1 MNTVQGIRGSQEPL
15 YRSVPPGAVQSWGPA
30 FSEFAFSIG
39 LNLDIGQKDILND
52 GLSTRSDGLWLAREV
67 DDIEPRQNGKSLLF
81 EIRALGGVYLLKE
94 PLVIWTA
101 HEFKTAHGSFLHVKD
116 LVTNWDHLRKRVRSI
131 RDSGAR
137 TEIELQNPTRK
148 ISFLARSGGSGRGFA
163 QVSPLLLDEGFA
175 LTPEQMAALQYAM
188 SAARNPQVWIGS
200 SAPLVTSD
208 VLRDVVKDG
217 RKGGKRTVYY
227 EWSAPGEIKEL
238 ARIAEVNRARVKNGL
253 PSDDDFQRLTA
264 ASNRSIG
271 RPGGVGVTIESA
283 EEELKKSTDVYV
295 FLRERWGVFS
305 DLEEGGKINPA
316 SWDALGDPESRR
328 AGDVSLAVD
337 ISLGRDWYSVVMAG
351 PREDGKEHVQLVRS
365 GSDINEIV
373 PFLVDANET
382 LAPVCFAMA
391 AGTYAALKVQ
401 LKSAGFLRPEE
412 RPIDTA
418 SRQLEGALAHPPQ
431 RGDLLILNGTD
442 MGAACGRFLSSVKG
456 GTLRHVP
463 SDQLTQATRVGQTRV
478 SGSQLAWVTS
488 DENMD
493 ITALVAASE
502 ATWAHDARAGD
513 IEDYDPADD
522 IW

>member
-15 YRSVPPGAVQSWGPA
+15 YRSVPPGAVQTWGPA

-116 LVTNWDHLRKRVRSI
+116 LVTNFDHLRKRVRSI

-217 RKGGKRTVYY
+217 RKGGRRTVYY
-227 EWSAPGEIKEL
+227 EWSVPGELKEL
-238 ARIAEVNRARVKNGL
+238 ARIAEVNKARIKNGL
-253 PSDDDFQRLTA
+253 PGDDDFRRLTLLA
-264 ASNRSIG
+264 NRSIG
-271 RPGGVGVTIESA
+271 RPGGVGVTLESA

-295 FLRERWGVFS
+295 FLRERWGAFS
-305 DLEEGGKINPA
+305 DLEEGGRINPA
-316 SWDALGDPESRR
+316 QWDDCGDPESRR
-328 AGDVSLAVD
+328 DGDVSLAVD
-337 ISLGRDWYSVVMAG
+337 VSLGRDWYSIVLAG
-351 PREDGKEHVQLVRS
+351 KRSDGKDHVQLIRA
-365 GSDINEIV
+365 GSDLSAIV
-373 PFLVDANET
+373 PALEEAREALD
-382 LAPVCFAMA
+382 PVCFAMG
-391 AGTYAALKVQ
+391 AGTYAALKTQ
-401 LKSAGFLRPEE
+401 LKTAGFLRPED
-412 RPIDTA
+412 RPIDVA
-418 SRQLEGALAHPPQ
+418 MRQIEGASVHPPQ

-442 MGAACGRFLSSVKG
+442 MGAACGQFLHAVRG

-463 SDQLTQATRVGQTRV
+463 SDQLTQAARIGQTRV
-478 SGSQLAWVTS
+478 SGSQLAWVTT
-488 DENMD
+488 DEAID

-502 ATWAHDARAGD
+502 ATWAHDARAGE

-522 IW
+522 LW

>member
-1 MNTVQGIRGSQEPL
+1 M
-15 YRSVPPGAVQSWGPA
+15 YRSVPEGAVKSWGEP
-30 FSEFAFSIG
+30 FSELAASIG
-39 LNLDIGQKDILND
+39 LTLDAGQKAILND
-52 GLSTRSDGLWLAREV
+52 GLGVRSDGLWLAREV

-101 HEFKTAHGSFLHVKD
+101 HEFKTAHGSFLHVRD

-200 SAPLVTSD
+200 SAPLVGST
-208 VLRDVVKDG
+208 VLREIVKDG
-217 RKGGKRTVYY
+217 RRGGKRTVYY
-227 EWSAPGEIKEL
+227 EWSAPGELKEL
-238 ARIAEVNRARVKNGL
+238 ERIAEVNKARIKAGL
-253 PSDDDFQRLTA
+253 PGDDDFVRLTL

-283 EEELKKSTDVYV
+283 EEELKKSTDVTV

-305 DLEEGGKINPA
+305 ALEEGGRINPA
-316 SWDALGDPESRR
+316 QWQELADPSSRR
-328 AGDVSLAVD
+328 EGDVSLAVD
-337 ISLGRDWYSVVMAG
+337 ISIARDWYSIVMYGRRA
-351 PREDGKEHVQLVRS
+351 DGLGHIQLIRS
-365 GSDINEIV
+365 GSDIGEIV
-373 PFLVDANET
+373 PALEDAREV
-382 LAPVCFAMA
+382 LGPVCFAMA
-391 AGTYAALKVQ
+391 AGTYAALKAQ
-401 LKSAGFLRPEE
+401 LKAAGFFRPED
-412 RPIDTA
+412 RPIDHTM
-418 SRQLEGALAHPPQ
+418 RHIEGASMHPPQ
-431 RGDLLILNGTD
+431 RGDLLTLNG
-442 MGAACGRFLSSVKG
+442 MGMAAACGGFLQAVRG

-463 SDQLTQATRVGQTRV
+463 ADQLTGAVAIGQTRV

-488 DENMD
+488 DESVD

-502 ATWAHDARAGD
+502 AKWAHESRVDE
-513 IEDYDPADD
+513 IEDYDPLADLY
-522 IW
+522 

>member
-1 MNTVQGIRGSQEPL
+1 MSIQGSQEPL
-15 YRSVPPGAVQSWGPA
+15 YRSAPGGAVKTWGAPFA
-30 FSEFAFSIG
+30 EFAESVGIT
-39 LNLDIGQKDILND
+39 LDPGQRDILDD
-52 GLSTRSDGLWLAREV
+52 GLSVRADGLWTAREV

-116 LVTNWDHLRKRVRSI
+116 LVTNFDHLRKRVRSI

-175 LTPEQMAALQYAM
+175 LTAEQMAALQYAM

-200 SAPLVTSD
+200 SAPLTTSE
-208 VLRDVVKDG
+208 VLREVVKDG
-217 RKGGKRTVYY
+217 RRGGKRSAYY

-238 ARIAEVNRARVKNGL
+238 ARIAEVNKARIKGGL

-264 ASNRSIG
+264 LSNRSIG
-271 RPGGVGVTIESA
+271 RPGGVGVTMESA

-305 DLEEGGKINPA
+305 ALEEGGKINPA
-316 SWDALGDPESRR
+316 TWDNLADPESRR
-328 AGDVSLAVD
+328 ADDVSLAVD
-337 ISLGRDWYSVVMAG
+337 VSLGRDWYSVVMAG

-365 GSDINEIV
+365 GSDIDEVV
-373 PFLVDANET
+373 PFLSDARDQ
-382 LAPVCFAMA
+382 LSPICFAMA
-391 AGTYAALKVQ
+391 AGTYAALKVR
-401 LKSAGFLRPEE
+401 LKAAGFLRPEE
-412 RPIDTA
+412 RPVDGAARLI
-418 SRQLEGALAHPPQ
+418 EGANPHPPEC
-431 RGDLLILNGTD
+431 GDLLVLNGTD

-478 SGSQLAWVTS
+478 SGNQLAWVTS

-502 ATWAHDARAGD
+502 ATWAHDSRAGE